1 MKRTIALLT
10 LVAFLLAGCSTL
22 VRIDSN
28 APDTRVTINDE
39 YVGKTPVQTS
49 LSDDAFK
56 TYSVKLESPGYRTL
70 RTELRKELKVG
81 TLIGSLLLFWP
92 TLFWVY
98 GPVANQSFELEPI
111 R

>member
-1 MKRTIALLT
+1 MKKFLACVT
-10 LVAFLLAGCSTL
+10 LAAFLLAGCSTL
-22 VRIDSN
+22 VRIDTN
-28 APDTRVTINDE
+28 APDTRVTIDDE
-39 YVGKTPVQTS
+39 YVGQAPVLRS